1 MKLED
6 ESLLRRVTAWS
17 GVELD
22 RDQMGQLDRYLVW
35 LETEATT
42 GGLMGPNEK
51 PRLVRRHLADSLL
64 FACGLFPSAR
74 RVLDV
79 GSGAG
84 LPGIPLA
91 VAFPDLEFVLLE
103 RRGKRAE
110 LLRRVSRILDLENVQ
125 VIQGDLDKWSG
136 PVSVIVSRATV
147 TPADVAD
154 RLLPLLEPDGVV
166 VLGGSWTGRPDVKGF
181 DVVEVPTEVLDQTV
195 WLLIMRP
202 T

>member
-1 MKLED
+1 MKPED
-6 ESLLRRVTAWS
+6 ESILRRVAAWS

-22 RDQMGQLDRYLVW
+22 RYQMDRLDRYLVW
-35 LETEATT
+35 LETEAIT

-51 PRLVRRHLADSLL
+51 SRLVRRHLADSLL
-64 FACGLFPSAR
+64 FACGLTTSR
-74 RVLDV
+74 GRVLDV

-91 VAFPDLEFVLLE
+91 VAFPKLQFVLLE

-125 VIQGDLDKWSG
+125 VVQGDLDKWSG
-136 PVSVIVSRATV
+136 QMSVIVSRATV
-147 TPADVAD
+147 PPTEVAD
-154 RLLPLLEPDGVV
+154 RLLPHLEPDGVV
-166 VLGGSWTGRPDVKGF
+166 VLGGSWTARPDVDGF
-181 DVVEVPTEVLDQTV
+181 EVVEVPTEVLDQTV